1 MMGLWTGKSQLG
13 FRRLARI
20 LADFV
25 WRSYSIK
32 ASLCLPN
39 LKSTTRHPVA
49 ELMFSLSLKHLLS
62 DGFAQKN
69 CATTRQALHTWM
81 SKLSQW
87 WHRCTHRLLVH
98 CPKEVPWQARYAS
111 WDEGRA
117 CEWFRASW
125 THWLT
130 HNQCQGNIAHL
141 ITNTKQGM
149 NLNWTQRSFRTS
161 LVFTGA
167 GMITSEIR
175 GVRSTFSLWEQ
186 ETKMNA
192 TLLRLRLRIP
202 LVLIR
207 PSPQLSLGFTS

>member
-1 MMGLWTGKSQLG
+1 MGLWTGKSQLG
-13 FRRLARI
+13 FRRLARL
-20 LADFV
+20 LADFES
-25 WRSYSIK
+25 RSYSIK

-39 LKSTTRHPVA
+39 LKPTTRHPVA
-49 ELMFSLSLKHLLS
+49 ELTFSLSLKQLLI

-87 WHRCTHRLLVH
+87 WHRCTHRLLGH

-111 WDEGRA
+111 WDEGRV

-125 THWLT
+125 THWMT
-130 HNQCQGNIAHL
+130 HNQRQGNIAHL
-141 ITNTKQGM
+141 ITNTKKGM

-161 LVFTGA
+161 LVFTNGE
-167 GMITSEIR
+167 GMITSGIR
-175 GVRSTFSLWEQ
+175 RVRSTCSLWEQ

-192 TLLRLRLRIP
+192 RLLRLRIP

-207 PSPQLSLGFTS
+207 PSQQLSLGFTS